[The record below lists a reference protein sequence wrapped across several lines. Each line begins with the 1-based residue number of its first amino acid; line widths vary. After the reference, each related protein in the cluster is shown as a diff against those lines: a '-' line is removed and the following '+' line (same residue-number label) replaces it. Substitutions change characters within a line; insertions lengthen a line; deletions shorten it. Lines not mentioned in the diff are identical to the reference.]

1 MSVFLSNGKRL
12 IHFALHL
19 NAVSQIVKWFCFW
32 WKSFVQVQNTKVYW
46 YWYLKANPK
55 INKTTIFR
63 PMFVNYSSSFL
74 KIQKRPR
81 LFVSS
86 HSPLFW
92 SPTEHGRV
100 KRHHRKGRENKQM
113 INQMTEGFL
122 VSFFLTQKSR
132 CWLFCQPSYSFH
144 RDNKEA
150 KPILWVLKKL
160 TYVKVSSWFLS
171 QLYTECF

>member
-1 MSVFLSNGKRL
+1 MLSLKLKNDSAFDER
-12 IHFALHL
+12 
-19 NAVSQIVKWFCFW
+19 V
-32 WKSFVQVQNTKVYW
+32 FVQVQNTKVHW

-92 SPTEHGRV
+92 SPTVHGRV

-113 INQMTEGFL
+113 INQMTE
-122 VSFFLTQKSR
+122 SFWVFFSLTQKSR

-171 QLYTECF
+171 QLNTECF